1 MKTVVCITV
10 AALVFVAWA
19 GSPVTQAA
27 EGRSISN
34 VNGSVHATAGQ
45 SYDSLSTVNG
55 DVRVEKGA
63 SADEAHTVN
72 GDIVLESET
81 RLGSARTVNGSLHI
95 REGADVAR
103 DVSTV
108 NGGVELEKR
117 ARVGGAVS
125 TVSGDIDVEGAEVVG
140 KLTTNN
146 GDIDLTD
153 GARVGG
159 GIHVKKDKSSNWG
172 WDKNDPVK
180 VHVCSTCVVEGEL
193 RFDRPVELRVDQGG
207 KIGNVIGESVT
218 RR

>member
-1 MKTVVCITV
+1 MKSVVCLSV
-10 AALVFVAWA
+10 ATLVIAAWA
-19 GSPVTQAA
+19 TTPLSQAA

-34 VNGSVHATAGQ
+34 VNGSIRATAGQ

-55 DVRVEKGA
+55 DVRVESGA
-63 SADEAHTVN
+63 SADEARTVN

-81 RLGSARTVNGSLHI
+81 RLGAVKTVNGSLHL
-95 REGADVAR
+95 REGAAVAR
-103 DVSTV
+103 DISTV
-108 NGGVELEKR
+108 NGGIELGKR

-125 TVSGDIDVEGAEVVG
+125 TVSGDIEIDGAEVVG

-153 GARVGG
+153 GARVGN
-159 GIHVKKDKSSNWG
+159 GIHVKKDKSWNWG
-172 WDKNDPVK
+172 WEHGDPVK